1 MQLTL
6 DDTQAEVLRET
17 LDSTLRDLRFEIA
30 DTDNPAFRRQLKA
43 REEVLRSLLTALG
56 SS

>member
-6 DDTQAEVLRET
+6 DHTQAEVLRET